1 MTAPWNVASGDE
13 GFSGRKLAGGW
24 IRPHRGYASP
34 GAVRQTGASKVGGNR
49 KPKRL
54 RCLHLRSK
62 RLQRLKPDVKIC
74 RHEREVNQKERLAHH
89 ACARKNLFETFRK
102 EVLTVMSDYPSS
114 PTWSALGHAIWLRPI
129 PPAYVPR

>member
-1 MTAPWNVASGDE
+1 MAGSDRTGATQVQVRSDRRE
-13 GFSGRKLAGGW
+13 HRKLEE
-24 IRPHRGYASP
+24 
-34 GAVRQTGASKVGGNR
+34 TG

-54 RCLHLRSK
+54 LCLHLRSK

-102 EVLTVMSDYPSS
+102 EVLTVV
-114 PTWSALGHAIWLRPI
+114 AIIRRRRRGRP
-129 PPAYVPR
+129 